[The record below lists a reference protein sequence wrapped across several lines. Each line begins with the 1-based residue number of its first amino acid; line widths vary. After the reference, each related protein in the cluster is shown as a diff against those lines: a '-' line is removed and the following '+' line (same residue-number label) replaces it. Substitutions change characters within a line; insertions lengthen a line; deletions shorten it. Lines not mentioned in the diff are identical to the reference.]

1 MERIVHHPVRQKMP
15 RTRRGRT
22 FEFRVADC
30 KGFATIGEYDNGQP
44 GEIFLTVS
52 KQGSTMA
59 GVMDAFAKS
68 VSYGLQYGVPLRAFV
83 EAFTNM
89 RFEPAGMTDDPD
101 IRFAS
106 SIMDYLF
113 RRLAIEYM
121 TYDERAELGIFSV
134 DERLQPTLPGLDEQV
149 TTTSQGS
156 DLPPD
161 PKSEVVDTG
170 RLDVAPPSL
179 ARPSDAP
186 MCMQCGIT
194 MMRSGSCYV
203 CTSCG
208 STSGC
213 S

>member
-1 MERIVHHPVRQKMP
+1 
-15 RTRRGRT
+15 
-22 FEFRVADC
+22 
-30 KGFATIGEYDNGQP
+30 
-44 GEIFLTVS
+44 
-52 KQGSTMA
+52 MA

-134 DERLQPTLPGLDEQV
+134 DERLQPTLPGVEEQV
-149 TTTSQGS
+149 TATSQGT

-161 PKSEVVDTG
+161 PKSPTLFDESRGVRTVPPEVRAAT
-170 RLDVAPPSL
+170 
-179 ARPSDAP
+179 SDAP
-186 MCMQCGIT
+186 MCMTCGIS
-194 MMRSGSCYV
+194 MIRSGSCYV